1 MSNKSSRRL
10 LRTLWLFLGV
20 LQVFTVICA
29 LERPA
34 QAYVDPG
41 SGYVLLQVIGS
52 MCAGALFYFRQ
63 RWRRLFGLGVSEA
76 VSGNPS
82 SETEE

>member
-20 LQVFTVICA
+20 LQVVTVICA
-29 LERPA
+29 FERPA

-63 RWRRLFGLGVSEA
+63 RWRRFFGLVASDAADGSASPSE
-76 VSGNPS
+76 
-82 SETEE
+82 E